1 LDPEP
6 SGAGIETFDSEE
18 LEEEFTFTGAEA
30 EAEGVVGGR
39 GGGIIE
45 PEIVTVFAKLL
56 ETMEESA
63 EADVDAEA

>member
-1 LDPEP
+1 
-6 SGAGIETFDSEE
+6 